1 MSNLKK
7 QNIQES
13 FFLDTLLDV
22 IYSQKL
28 KDIIIYKGNNSLAY
42 KNIIISTANS
52 NTQMN
57 GVVKKVTDI
66 FRRVKVRSKIA
77 NNVALF
83 DKLDV
88 PEGDNPEDIAYK
100 AYGDADY
107 FWVVCLMNN
116 IVNRYYDW
124 PLDEFNFQQF
134 VADKYSNPDGIH
146 HYEITQSSGK
156 QTGDGPDDYSH
167 KIEVNS
173 DTAGAQSV
181 SNIEYER

>member
-1 MSNLKK
+1 MRYFNEFPVIDYNLTGV
-7 QNIQES
+7 N
-13 FFLDTLLDV
+13 
-22 IYSQKL
+22 
-28 KDIIIYKGNNSLAY
+28 GNS
-42 KNIIISTANS
+42 
-52 NTQMN
+52 
-57 GVVKKVTDI
+57 KKVTDI

-77 NNVALF
+77 NNLSLF
-83 DKLDV
+83 DKIDV

-156 QTGDGPDDYSH
+156 QTGEGPDDYSH

-181 SNIEYER
+181 SNIEYERRLQDKKRKIRLLQPAFLDAFLEEFKLLINK

>member
-1 MSNLKK
+1 MRYFNQLPVIDYNLSGK
-7 QNIQES
+7 N
-13 FFLDTLLDV
+13 
-22 IYSQKL
+22 
-28 KDIIIYKGNNSLAY
+28 GN
-42 KNIIISTANS
+42 T
-52 NTQMN
+52 
-57 GVVKKVTDI
+57 KKVTDI

-77 NNVALF
+77 KNVALF
-83 DKLDV
+83 DKIDV

-124 PLDEFNFQQF
+124 PLDEYNFQQF

-146 HYEITQSSGK
+146 HYEITQSSGS

-167 KIEVNS
+167 KLEVNS

-181 SNIEYER
+181 SNIEHERRLQDKKRKIRLLQPAFLDAFLEEFKLLINQ

>member
-1 MSNLKK
+1 MRYFNEFPVIDYNLSG
-7 QNIQES
+7 QN
-13 FFLDTLLDV
+13 
-22 IYSQKL
+22 
-28 KDIIIYKGNNSLAY
+28 GN
-42 KNIIISTANS
+42 T
-52 NTQMN
+52 
-57 GVVKKVTDI
+57 KKVTDI

-77 NNVALF
+77 KNVALF
-83 DKLDV
+83 DKIDI

-124 PLDEFNFQQF
+124 PLDEYNFQQF
-134 VADKYSNPDGIH
+134 VAVKYTNPDGIH
-146 HYEITQSSGK
+146 HYEITQSSGS

-167 KIEVNS
+167 KLEVNS

-181 SNIEYER
+181 SNIEYERRLQDKKRKIRLLQPAFLDAFLEEFKLLINQ

>member
-1 MSNLKK
+1 MRYFNEFPVIDYNLTGV
-7 QNIQES
+7 N
-13 FFLDTLLDV
+13 
-22 IYSQKL
+22 
-28 KDIIIYKGNNSLAY
+28 GNS
-42 KNIIISTANS
+42 
-52 NTQMN
+52 
-57 GVVKKVTDI
+57 KKVTDI
-66 FRRVKVRSKIA
+66 FRRIKVRSKIA
-77 NNVALF
+77 NNLSLF
-83 DKLDV
+83 DKIDV

-181 SNIEYER
+181 SNIEHERRLQDKKRKIRLLQPAFLDAFLEEFKLLINK